1 MDGDLNQDSNSAF
14 QHAVQVKDR
23 YEQALLGKGNV
34 IGVGVGIR
42 KREGVYTGE
51 VALIVM
57 VSKKLPR
64 VEVSPEDLLPDEI
77 EGVPVDIQ
85 EVGAIDAQ

>member
-1 MDGDLNQDSNSAF
+1 MKDDLNRDSNSAF

-42 KREGVYTGE
+42 RREGVYTGE

-64 VEVSPEDLLPDEI
+64 VEVPPEDLLPDEI

-85 EVGAIDAQ
+85 EVGEIDAQ

>member
-1 MDGDLNQDSNSAF
+1 MKDDLNRDLNSAF

-34 IGVGVGIR
+34 IGIGVGIR

-57 VSKKLPR
+57 VRKKLPR
-64 VEVSPEDLLPDEI
+64 AEVPPEDLLPDEI